1 MAAMKKNFWTG
12 VLGVAAT
19 ALVVGCG
26 GYDTQRDRFGEGN
39 IPVGRVISRR
49 SAEAAV
55 TIETDSGVRRTTV
68 TNSGGIF
75 KFDELPVGG
84 ATLTVEPMDPQLER
98 ESLRIYFGAEQR
110 MIANVGVNDRNIVAV
125 VESLEISMPSGT
137 VVAPGSRTPF
147 VVRVSGQNVQSLI
160 PSIWVDGGIGS
171 LGAGN
176 QFIASVPGTGKIR
189 VRVLGRE
196 AELNVTVQ

>member
-1 MAAMKKNFWTG
+1 
-12 VLGVAAT
+12 
-19 ALVVGCG
+19 
-26 GYDTQRDRFGEGN
+26 
-39 IPVGRVISRR
+39 
-49 SAEAAV
+49 